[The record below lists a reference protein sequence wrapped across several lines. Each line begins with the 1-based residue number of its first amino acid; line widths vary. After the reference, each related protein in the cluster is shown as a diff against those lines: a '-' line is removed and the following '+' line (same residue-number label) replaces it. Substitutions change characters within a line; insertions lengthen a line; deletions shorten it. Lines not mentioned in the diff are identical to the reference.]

1 MRSSGKRGIC
11 LLRWIGIL
19 LMIGAGALAGY
30 SESLRLKLRVA
41 RLEGFLRFL
50 QAAETEIR
58 FSGEPIGRILEK
70 HGDSFAFLK
79 ECRMYMEE
87 GEPFEAAWERSMKK
101 AAASGFS
108 GEDVLRLREF
118 GSGWGVT
125 DTQGQIAPVSYTH
138 LGVDR
143 AVQMVNSL
151 VEEGKSVWTLGPI
164 IHNPQTL
171 RELEQKGV
179 RIADKPGDVPPGD
192 TIVIRSHGVAKA
204 VLDEIREMGLPFA
217 DATCPRC
224 V

>member
-1 MRSSGKRGIC
+1 
-11 LLRWIGIL
+11 
-19 LMIGAGALAGY
+19 MIGAGALAGY

-125 DTQGQIAPVSYTH
+125 DTQGQIAHCRLTKELLEALLQEARRDKETKARLYQM
-138 LGVDR
+138 LGIF
-143 AVQMVNSL
+143 
-151 VEEGKSVWTLGPI
+151 GG
-164 IHNPQTL
+164 
-171 RELEQKGV
+171 
-179 RIADKPGDVPPGD
+179 IA
-192 TIVIRSHGVAKA
+192 AA
-204 VLDEIREMGLPFA
+204 VLLG
-217 DATCPRC
+217 
-224 V
+224 